1 MAVGLCRLR
10 LPPDVFWA
18 LSLPEWRAMTAP
30 ASGAPSLP
38 RRAFHELMARYP
50 D

>member
-1 MAVGLCRLR
+1 MKLA
-10 LPPDVFWA
+10 PAVFWS

-30 ASGAPSLP
+30 
-38 RRAFHELMARYP
+38 RRCPGLDRAGFEALMNLFP